1 MIFSAPCQKPV
12 IERFERNILP
22 TGADSAITPRNKPA
36 KFKTERREARAL
48 EFEGQPALASVRLL
62 PWRYSIRG
70 VVAESPPVGK
80 TLLSECAMTGFC
92 HGAEKLRSHFTE
104 GPIYSIISKKFFEK
118 IDL

>member
-1 MIFSAPCQKPV
+1 MVLSVLHFGVVIVFYLLIFAVVRQKPV
-12 IERFERNILP
+12 IAHFESNVLP
-22 TGADSAITPRNKPA
+22 TGGDSATTPRNEPPE
-36 KFKTERREARAL
+36 FKTERREARAL

-92 HGAEKLRSHFTE
+92 HGADETDCNHF
-104 GPIYSIISKKFFEK
+104 IM
-118 IDL
+118 